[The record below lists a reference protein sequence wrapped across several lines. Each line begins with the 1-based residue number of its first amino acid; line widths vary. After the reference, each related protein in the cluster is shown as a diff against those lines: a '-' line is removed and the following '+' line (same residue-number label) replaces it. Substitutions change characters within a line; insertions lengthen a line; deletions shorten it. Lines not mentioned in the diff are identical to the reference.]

1 MKIIWSRRSSADAIL
16 INMKREIF
24 PAMFQLMGAMA
35 VAAVALLVLTVFDWG
50 SPPSPSRLPM
60 RTVAVARSR

>member
-1 MKIIWSRRSSADAIL
+1 
-16 INMKREIF
+16 MKREIF